1 MKVAV
6 LGSSGEI
13 GGKVVEELLSDGVD
27 VRRGLRTGA
36 GAPHFDISDRTGA
49 TRLIA
54 WADVV
59 VDATPSWVCN
69 PVVTRALEHVPVVST
84 GHVAIA
90 GQALHVS
97 CAGALPGVLTGVPL
111 LLPRRDRK
119 VVSRT
124 MISAPLSRSAARDML
139 QGARRGPGAV
149 IRRDVRMPLLDAEV
163 DLVGYADTDTALID
177 GRFAHPVEW
186 WSAWAGR
193 RFRDAL
199 FSAVGMDPDQAAS
212 VLSAAAG
219 NGVVPG
225 CEVLAQ
231 ATDGIDEVGV
241 RVASMTT
248 LCAAMAVSCVKVL
261 GGLGT
266 AGMTALPQ
274 QLTALDLL
282 LRTGTAVGQV
292 IETAGGVITRAPD
305 EEGEL

>member
-1 MKVAV
+1 MKFAV
-6 LGSSGEI
+6 LGSSGDI
-13 GGKVVEELLSDGVD
+13 GGKVIEELLSDGVD

-49 TRLIA
+49 TRFI
-54 WADVV
+54 
-59 VDATPSWVCN
+59 
-69 PVVTRALEHVPVVST
+69 
-84 GHVAIA
+84 
-90 GQALHVS
+90 
-97 CAGALPGVLTGVPL
+97 
-111 LLPRRDRK
+111 
-119 VVSRT
+119 
-124 MISAPLSRSAARDML
+124 
-139 QGARRGPGAV
+139 
-149 IRRDVRMPLLDAEV
+149 
-163 DLVGYADTDTALID
+163 
-177 GRFAHPVEW
+177 
-186 WSAWAGR
+186 AWAGR

-199 FSAVGMDPDQAAS
+199 FSAVGMDPDQTAS

-225 CEVLAQ
+225 CEVLAH

-292 IETAGGVITRAPD
+292 IETAGGVITRVPD

>member
-1 MKVAV
+1 
-6 LGSSGEI
+6 
-13 GGKVVEELLSDGVD
+13 
-27 VRRGLRTGA
+27 
-36 GAPHFDISDRTGA
+36 
-49 TRLIA
+49 
-54 WADVV
+54 
-59 VDATPSWVCN
+59 
-69 PVVTRALEHVPVVST
+69 
-84 GHVAIA
+84 
-90 GQALHVS
+90 
-97 CAGALPGVLTGVPL
+97 
-111 LLPRRDRK
+111 
-119 VVSRT
+119 
-124 MISAPLSRSAARDML
+124 ML

-149 IRRDVRMPLLDAEV
+149 IRRDIRMPLLDAEV

-225 CEVLAQ
+225 CEVLAH